1 MDNKNCKY
9 VARLS
14 EGSYIFKITEDKV
27 YTCKSRLRARQF
39 TLAESRILA
48 QLQSA
53 ADRSRLAAG
62 TVKQRAAVPMGN
74 HNGEMD
80 RLFAQW
86 DQL

>member
-1 MDNKNCKY
+1 MQKQ
-9 VARLS
+9 
-14 EGSYIFKITEDKV
+14 T
-27 YTCKSRLRARQF
+27 TRA
-39 TLAESRILA
+39 AI
-48 QLQSA
+48 QLGGMPNTGAKPQGA

>member
-9 VARLS
+9 VARLP

-48 QLQSA
+48 RNFKVQLIE
-53 ADRSRLAAG
+53 ADW
-62 TVKQRAAVPMGN
+62 QQEP
-74 HNGEMD
+74 
-80 RLFAQW
+80 
-86 DQL
+86 